1 MSSIP
6 FSSYLIYYIIS
17 NPAQSQHKKKI
28 KINENDV
35 DLYGDICDINSMR
48 KDNFKL
54 TVDVSKN
61 MGIIISVDSEK
72 GESI

>member
-1 MSSIP
+1 
-6 FSSYLIYYIIS
+6 
-17 NPAQSQHKKKI
+17 
-28 KINENDV
+28 
-35 DLYGDICDINSMR
+35 MR

-61 MGIIISVDSEK
+61 MGIIISVSVRK